1 MTRCDS
7 ANMLRNAAAMINPKR
22 DYSAYAFTLEEMAG
36 HIEQVRRGDVTL
48 DEFAR
53 FYMIERQG
61 NE

>member
-22 DYSAYAFTLEEMAG
+22 DYGAYAFMLEEMAQ
-36 HIEQVRRGDVTL
+36 HIQQVRRGEVTL

-53 FYMIERQG
+53 FYMIEKM
-61 NE
+61 EE